1 MHDTLGGLLAEG
13 RALSPALKCCPSTF
27 CPKKNLDPTITSIF
41 NSQPKSA
48 KMVMD
53 YDSDSTEGDYTE
65 TNVLLGYASKDADE
79 DTISKLGG
87 LPVRTNPSPRPCAH
101 LVPPV

>member
-1 MHDTLGGLLAEG
+1 M
-13 RALSPALKCCPSTF
+13 PANFL
-27 CPKKNLDPTITSIF
+27 PKKNLDPTITSIF

-87 LPVRTNPSPRPCAH
+87 LPVRTNPSPRC
-101 LVPPV
+101 LVRISFHQSNLTLPGRTG

>member
-1 MHDTLGGLLAEG
+1 
-13 RALSPALKCCPSTF
+13 
-27 CPKKNLDPTITSIF
+27 
-41 NSQPKSA
+41 
-48 KMVMD
+48 MVMD

-87 LPVRTNPSPRPCAH
+87 HPVRPILSLSLSLSQNFLQPDSSNSCLARNRTG
-101 LVPPV
+101 